1 MGRSFSICFFSI
13 STPFSISFSLY
24 SSCTSFPSPNIQL
37 ATSTSGTVHDG
48 ISFTT
53 SSAGMDSSI
62 VDAEDEAIARSKMP
76 TQNWMS
82 ALRNA
87 V

>member
-1 MGRSFSICFFSI
+1 MLTVAVCKDKFPCFQKKMEAAFADFTKEYHTI
-13 STPFSISFSLY
+13 EE
-24 SSCTSFPSPNIQL
+24 N
-37 ATSTSGTVHDG
+37 AT
-48 ISFTT
+48 
-53 SSAGMDSSI
+53 MSI

-87 V
+87 VYP